1 MRNLGILVSA
11 SLVAFALACTLG
23 GTPTGGSSGGT
34 PTGGHSGGGTAGTT
48 PTGGHSGG
56 ASGTTPMGGS
66 SGGASGTTPTGGG
79 NGSATCSLPSCLNYL
94 ATDCAESGT
103 CTTQT
108 DLSTESYNTC
118 YTNGVKEIVVHD
130 VLTDNRTMTV
140 KKNGATCFSTEF
152 NGNDVYTVMGFI
164 TVKDASGTT
173 VATVKYDD
181 TVTYYLVTCTGA
193 AEVAIDPSCISVWPT
208 SILMTSGCEEGGCT
222 P

>member
-23 GTPTGGSSGGT
+23 GTPRRQQRRHTHGW
-34 PTGGHSGGGTAGTT
+34 HSGGGTAGTT
-48 PTGGHSGG
+48 PPAATAAAPAHDTM
-56 ASGTTPMGGS
+56 AAAAAVQAHHTHRRWKRLCHVQ
-66 SGGASGTTPTGGG
+66 
-79 NGSATCSLPSCLNYL
+79 SAKLSQLL

-152 NGNDVYTVMGFI
+152 NGM
-164 TVKDASGTT
+164 
-173 VATVKYDD
+173 
-181 TVTYYLVTCTGA
+181 TCTQSW
-193 AEVAIDPSCISVWPT
+193 VSSR
-208 SILMTSGCEEGGCT
+208 
-222 P
+222 